1 MECFSLYFFVDSIHQ
16 NHVTSI
22 QMKKQGDSFRD
33 LNENHPIH
41 RQVMRQQK
49 EMKMTLGD
57 VYMNDA
63 RVILNAVRRFKRARK
78 RNTLATVYPES

>member
-1 MECFSLYFFVDSIHQ
+1 
-16 NHVTSI
+16 
-22 QMKKQGDSFRD
+22 MKKQGDSFRD
-33 LNENHPIH
+33 LNENHPIN